1 MAQISVRNLEEDA
14 VERLRIK
21 ARLHGRS
28 LEAEVRDILERSSRL
43 SREEFIAFA
52 DAMKAEIRDHNGG
65 RLLPDSTPLVREDRD
80 R

>member
-1 MAQISVRNLEEDA
+1 MAQLSVRNLDDEA

-43 SREEFIAFA
+43 SREEFIAFS
-52 DAMKAEIRDHNGG
+52 DAMKADILERNGG
-65 RLLPDSTPLVREDRD
+65 RLLPDSTPLIREDRD

>member
-52 DAMKAEIRDHNGG
+52 DAMKAEIRDRNGG